1 MYPIITISG
10 TPGSGKSTIAKA
22 LVEKYN
28 AKRVYAGAI
37 WRQMASERNMTLM
50 ELQEHMADNS
60 EVDIEVDKRAT
71 KEAYTLAENGIV
83 IAEGRVLYHF
93 IPESIK
99 LFIKTD
105 IEEGAKRIWLSMQK
119 DPDKAHKNEVEVASL
134 SELIEK
140 TKQRKASNIA
150 RYTKFYNLDH
160 TDESQY
166 DFVLDTTHINAEQ
179 ATQKVIDFID
189 KKLK

>member
-1 MYPIITISG
+1 MHPIITISG
-10 TPGSGKSTIAKA
+10 TPGSGKSTVAKA
-22 LVEKYN
+22 LVKKFN

-37 WRQMASERNMTLM
+37 WRQMARERSMTLI
-50 ELQEHMADNS
+50 ELQEKMKDNS

-71 KEAYTLAENGIV
+71 DEAYKLAKDHMV

-99 LFIKTD
+99 IFIKVSV
-105 IEEGAKRIWLSMQK
+105 EEGAKRIWLSMQK
-119 DPDKAHKNEVEVASL
+119 EENRKERNEAQVNSMAELVEEV
-134 SELIEK
+134 K
-140 TKQRKASNIA
+140 KRKESNIA

-166 DFVLDTTHINAEQ
+166 DFVLDTTHIGVAE
-179 ATQKVIDFID
+179 TIEKVANFIEN
-189 KKLK
+189 KL

>member
-1 MYPIITISG
+1 MHPIITISG

-28 AKRVYAGAI
+28 AKRVYAGGM
-37 WRQMASERNMTLM
+37 WRQMAKDRGLTLI
-50 ELQEHMADNS
+50 ELQEAMANNPQ
-60 EVDIEVDKRAT
+60 VDIEVDKKASQ
-71 KEAYTLAENGIV
+71 EAYKLAKDNIV

-99 LFIKTD
+99 LFIKVDT
-105 IEEGAKRIWLSMQK
+105 EEGAKRIWLSLQK
-119 DPDKAHKNEVEVASL
+119 EENKTKRNEANVSSL
-134 SELIEK
+134 KELIEK
-140 TKQRKASNIA
+140 TKERKASNIA
-150 RYTKFYNLDH
+150 RYTKFYNTDH
-160 TDESQY
+160 TDESHY
-166 DFVLDTTHINAEQ
+166 DFVLDTTRINAEQ